1 MTCTECRQQLEQS
14 FGQIQLEA
22 TLVEHLGGCA
32 ECREYWEQLARLA
45 EDIPDNTA
53 FTFDTDTIDRLVR
66 TVDRAIDQANGTTPF
81 AKQDAHE
88 VSRWNL
94 MRLAPAAAAVLLVAG
109 VGLGGYFVGRT
120 NFDPAITTIV
130 QPVATGLSST
140 DESDYDEPDDP
151 TFEVLL
157 SDFAA
162 DRPYDASEKLLDDIT
177 DEEME
182 YLAQNFDVGDLL

>member
-22 TLVEHLGGCA
+22 TLVEHLDGCA
-32 ECREYWEQLARLA
+32 ECREYREQLARLA

-53 FTFDTDTIDRLVR
+53 FTFDADTIDRLVR

-81 AKQDAHE
+81 AKQDSHE

-109 VGLGGYFVGRT
+109 VGLGGYFVGRIDLDPTTAT
-120 NFDPAITTIV
+120 NDYQAAMLF
-130 QPVATGLSST
+130 GST
-140 DESDYDEPDDP
+140 DETDYDEPDDP

>member
-1 MTCTECRQQLEQS
+1 MTCTECKQRLEQNFGQTQLES
-14 FGQIQLEA
+14 
-22 TLVEHLGGCA
+22 TLDGHLNDCA
-32 ECREYWEQLARLA
+32 ECRNYWEQLARLA
-45 EDIPDNTA
+45 DDLPDDAA
-53 FTFDTDTIDRLVR
+53 FAVDADTIDRLVQA
-66 TVDRAIDQANGTTPF
+66 VDRTIDLSNDTAPN
-81 AKQDAHE
+81 AKRESYD
-88 VSRWNL
+88 VSPWTL
-94 MRLAPAAAAVLLVAG
+94 MKLLPAAAALLVVAG
-109 VGLGGYFVGRT
+109 VGFGGYFVGRT

-130 QPVATGLSST
+130 QPVVTQFGTT

-177 DEEME
+177 NEEME